1 MARRFRKKIPQGSV
15 TVTIDR
21 LSHDGRGIGKLDG
34 KTLFVDNALPGE
46 SVVARYVNSRNQFD
60 ELVAETHNSRSAE
73 RVEPACVKAN
83 ICGGCS
89 LQHMHTDLQIRHKQQ
104 VLLDQFTHFGSVQPE
119 TVAPPL
125 VADRLGYRTKA
136 RLGVKYVR
144 KYDHVLVGF
153 REKHSNFLT
162 AIESCPILVPA
173 IGEQIEALKVLVRG
187 LSTYEA
193 VPQIEIAFGDSRGAI
208 IIRHMEP
215 LTAADEALLKQFGS
229 EHTLAVYLQPK
240 GPDTVHCLYS
250 PWGEVDLTFASVEG
264 LTMHFRPT
272 DFTQV
277 NLPMN
282 RMMLA
287 QTLDWLKPEA
297 NEKVLDLFCGL
308 GNFTLALARHAANVT
323 GVEGSQDMAEQ
334 GYRNA
339 SANGLDNV
347 QFYAANLHDAELF
360 AGTKPLP
367 WDQTYDCVVLDPPRT
382 GAEEIC
388 RTMKRFAP
396 ARILYVSCNPATLAR
411 DAGILATQGYRL
423 KKVGVMDMFPH
434 TTHVESMA
442 LFEKS

>member
-21 LSHDGRGIGKLDG
+21 LSHDGRGIGKLEG

-46 SVVARYVNSRNQFD
+46 SVTARYVHSRNQFD
-60 ELVAETHNSRSAE
+60 ELVAESHQTQSSE
-73 RVEPACVKAN
+73 RVEPPCSKAN

-89 LQHMHTDLQIRHKQQ
+89 LQHMHPDLQIRHKQQ

-162 AIESCPILVPA
+162 AIDSCPILVPA
-173 IGEQIEALKVLVRG
+173 IGQQIEALKALVRG
-187 LSTYEA
+187 LSVYEA
-193 VPQIEIAFGDSRGAI
+193 VPQLEIAFGDDRGAI
-208 IIRHMEP
+208 IVRHMEP
-215 LTAADEALLKQFGS
+215 LTASDETLLTAFGKA
-229 EHTLAVYLQPK
+229 HGLAVFLQPK

-250 PWGEVDLTFASVEG
+250 PWGEGDLTYESVGG
-264 LTMHFRPT
+264 LSMEFRPT

-282 RMMLA
+282 RLMLA
-287 QTLDWLKPEA
+287 QTLDWLQPTA
-297 NEKVLDLFCGL
+297 SEKVLDLFCGL
-308 GNFTLALARHAANVT
+308 GNFTLGLAQRAAQVT

-339 SANGLDNV
+339 RRNGLSNV
-347 QFYAANLHDAELF
+347 AFFAANLHDTELF
-360 AGTKPLP
+360 SGKHALP
-367 WDQTYDCVVLDPPRT
+367 WDQHYDCVVLDPPRT

-388 RTMKRFAP
+388 QNMNRFAP
-396 ARILYVSCNPATLAR
+396 NRILYVSCNPATLAR
-411 DAGILATQGYRL
+411 DAGILAKQGYRL

-442 LFEKS
+442 LFEKK